1 MKACFVPLILICLFT
16 ACADDV
22 ENNNPAAPATELPDS
37 TNKAK
42 QFFPILDFMRGEL
55 KNIGTFATAIK
66 TYTTIGNKTDSGYIK
81 PEEFNSIMQEYLPAE
96 LNKENF
102 ERYYTESSFFDET
115 TQTSNFTYSTK
126 NDELDFHRVDVL
138 VQGSETFDKVS
149 SVFMAKFNGNDDSSV
164 VKNML
169 LTPGKSVLV
178 NSEITTR
185 GKKET
190 RQDKYLWNWE

>member
-1 MKACFVPLILICLFT
+1 MKACFVPLILICLLT
-16 ACADDV
+16 ACADEV
-22 ENNNPAAPATELPDS
+22 EKNNPAAPATELPDS

-42 QFFPILDFMRGEL
+42 QFFPILDYLRGEL
-55 KNIGTFATAIK
+55 KNMESYATAIK
-66 TYTTIGNKTDSGYIK
+66 TYTTVGNKIDSGFIK
-81 PEEFNSIMQEYLPAE
+81 PEQFNTIMQEYLPSE
-96 LNKENF
+96 LSKENF

-149 SVFMAKFNGNDDSSV
+149 SVFMAKFTGNDDSSV
-164 VKNML
+164 AKNIL
-169 LTPGKSVLV
+169 FTPGKSVLI
-178 NSEITTR
+178 NSETIVR

-190 RQDKYLWNWE
+190 KQEKFLWSWE